1 MTTEAKWLASIRPDI
16 PLHITRY
23 FPQYK
28 MTAPP
33 TPLATLQ
40 ELAAITQK
48 YLIYVY
54 IGIV

>member
-33 TPLATLQ
+33 TQLATLQ

-48 YLIYVY
+48 YLTYVY